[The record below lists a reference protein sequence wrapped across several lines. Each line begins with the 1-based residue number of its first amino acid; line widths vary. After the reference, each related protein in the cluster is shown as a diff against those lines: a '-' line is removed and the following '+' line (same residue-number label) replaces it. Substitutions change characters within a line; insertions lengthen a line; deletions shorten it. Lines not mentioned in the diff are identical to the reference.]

1 MKLDRYSFHAR
12 LLPALTVTV
21 PLVLAALPWLPA
33 DTFHAK
39 GGWGGIV
46 KYGTSGAV
54 GVALAYLLA
63 QLSRGLGARLE
74 GRLWREWGGR
84 PSVAYLRHSSHELG
98 ARQKLDLHARILRLN
113 PNLHLPS
120 PEEERLDPAEADHCY
135 ERASSW
141 LRGATRDPK
150 RFQLLFEDNV
160 AYGFRRNLL
169 ALRPFAWMAAGIGIV
184 SGAIAF
190 WHGLGGAATIGGS
203 LLVALYSGH
212 NASTD
217 VRLQSDKYT
226 RSLFDAVDIL
236 SARAPGRKSRKS
248 EAKATRNSA
257 DPVQEQRLG

>member
-1 MKLDRYSFHAR
+1 MMKLDRYAFHAR

-33 DTFHAK
+33 DAFHAK
-39 GGWGGIV
+39 GGGGAIV
-46 KYGTSGAV
+46 KYGTSGAA

-74 GRLWREWGGR
+74 ERLWKEWGGR
-84 PSVAYLRHSSHELG
+84 PSVVYLRHASREIG
-98 ARQKLDLHARILRLN
+98 AKQKLDLHARIRSLN
-113 PNLHLPS
+113 PDLHLPT

-135 ERASSW
+135 ERASAW

-169 ALRPFAWMAAGIGIV
+169 ALRPFAWMAAGIGII
-184 SGAIAF
+184 SGALAV
-190 WHGLGGAATIGGS
+190 WHGLGGAVAIGGS
-203 LLVALYSGH
+203 LIAALYAGH
-212 NASTD
+212 NSSAD

-226 RSLFDAVDIL
+226 RSLFDALDIL
-236 SARAPGRKSRKS
+236 SVRALGRKPRKS
-248 EAKATRNSA
+248 STNAA
-257 DPVQEQRLG
+257 